1 MSTMAKTTKPRRA
14 RRQLTDEFKAG
25 GSTPRVGRGPDGRAC
40 GPWPAIWIS
49 PSRRCGPGSSAARA
63 DRTKGRTGVTPEER
77 EELRRLRK
85 ENRILREE
93 REILRKAAHL
103 LRDRAAVRFEF
114 IAAEKAHHSLSRLCR
129 CLRVTRSGFYAW
141 RGRPESARRRRDRH
155 LKVLVRASFDASKQ
169 RYGSPRI
176 HEDLLEQAERVSRQ
190 TVSRGDPRFVLP
202 RCRRLGGERHQ

>member
-1 MSTMAKTTKPRRA
+1 MCQFARSSARRIYVLSNVRSQLFPSVGLIRFRGHIPKGGYDVHDGQTTKPRRA

-40 GPWPAIWIS
+40 GPRSGSHRVGGADLGRARPGRPHEGSHRRHARGTRGAPA
-49 PSRRCGPGSSAARA
+49 PP
-63 DRTKGRTGVTPEER
+63 ER
-77 EELRRLRK
+77 EPDSAGGAGDPPK
-85 ENRILREE
+85 GG
-93 REILRKAAHL
+93 HL

-155 LKVLVRASFDASKQ
+155 LNN
-169 RYGSPRI
+169 Y
-176 HEDLLEQAERVSRQ
+176 
-190 TVSRGDPRFVLP
+190 
-202 RCRRLGGERHQ
+202 RLKAVDS